1 MPTDTSID
9 YAKQVKTLLEEA
21 ETLPEGQTKAA
32 LCEEAIAIAD
42 THRDDKLAFEARMQ
56 AMFPLYHSGRTDSLL
71 VHFAWNLAMLDRD
84 PTLSPT
90 SMLWRY
96 RWVIDCLP
104 GFPEV
109 SLTRIRDAV
118 ADMTRRYEAC
128 GHSPRPIYVLTRR
141 IARPLGDKALGAEAD
156 AKIKPARNDAMS
168 DGAET
173 ERAFDI
179 FYQVFLRNDEK
190 VARLTEKF
198 IESPKSDEH
207 FRGLVM
213 TDALDSLLRLGKVDL
228 AAEYHKTGLRLVRK
242 KQKRCGPY
250 AEHVGYLATVGDL
263 PAAVKLFEGEFE
275 EAATTPSATT
285 RFDYFL
291 NGRLLCNRLTK
302 AGHSHLPI
310 RLPAA
315 VTVPTA
321 DHKVAVADLSMW
333 LFEQLVDLASR
344 LDTRNGNDSYTD
356 RVNELEQVNELADR
370 LAQTKAAVPVA
381 VPVAAPAEAAPA
393 VKSSKKGKERN

>member
-1 MPTDTSID
+1 MPADTTVE
-9 YAKQVKTLLEEA
+9 YTKQVKTLLAEA

-32 LCEEAIAIAD
+32 LCEQAIAIAD
-42 THRDDKLAFEARMQ
+42 THRDEPLGFDARMQ

-71 VHFAWNLAMLDRD
+71 VHFAWNLAVLDRN
-84 PTLSPT
+84 PKMSVT

-104 GFPEV
+104 GFPDV
-109 SLTRIRDAV
+109 SLTRIHDAV
-118 ADMTRRYEAC
+118 ADMTRRYTSN
-128 GHSPRPIYVLTRR
+128 GHSPRPIHVLARR
-141 IARPLGDKALGAEAD
+141 IARPLGDKALGAAED
-156 AKIKPARNDAMS
+156 AKIRNAPNDAMS
-168 DGAET
+168 DGSET

-198 IESPKSDEH
+198 VESPKSDEH

-213 TDALDSLLRLGKVDL
+213 TDALDSLLRLGKTAV
-228 AAEYHKTGLRLVRK
+228 AAEYHKVGLRLVRK

-275 EAATTPSATT
+275 EAATTPAATT

-291 NGRLLCNRLTK
+291 NGRLLCDRMAK
-302 AGHSHLPI
+302 AGHAHLPI
-310 RLPAA
+310 RLPKA
-315 VTVPTA
+315 VEVPVV
-321 DHKVAVADLSMW
+321 DNKVAVADLSLW
-333 LFEQLVDLASR
+333 LIEALIDLAHR
-344 LDTRNGNDSYTD
+344 LDTRNGNDTYTD
-356 RVNELEQVNELADR
+356 RVNELGQVNELADR
-370 LAQTKAAVPVA
+370 LSVTTAAIPAAAPVAEPPAPKAA
-381 VPVAAPAEAAPA
+381 
-393 VKSSKKGKERN
+393 KKGKEKNW